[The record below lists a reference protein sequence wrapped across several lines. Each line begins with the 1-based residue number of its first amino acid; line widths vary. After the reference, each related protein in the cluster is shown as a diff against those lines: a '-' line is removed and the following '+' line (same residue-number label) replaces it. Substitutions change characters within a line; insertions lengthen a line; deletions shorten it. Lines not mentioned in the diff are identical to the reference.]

1 LRKSKKGNV
10 MQFELTREYIDQLK
24 ELIENENTDAVK
36 ELMNELHPA
45 DIAEI
50 MEELS
55 MDQAKFIYLLLEGE
69 KASDVLVEI
78 PEADRKRF
86 LKVLPPEIIAS
97 KFIEYMDSDDA
108 ADIVSE
114 LDEELKFEVLNE
126 IEDLEQAGDIVD
138 LLEYEE
144 DTAGGIMAKE
154 LVKVNENWTVATC
167 LKEISKQAEEVDEIY
182 YIYVVDNADKLKGV
196 LSLKKLIITNTNTK
210 ISNIYHSDVKKVNT
224 SVRQEEVA
232 EIMDKYD
239 LVAIPV
245 VDEIGRL
252 KGRITFDDVIDFVR
266 EEAEKD
272 YQMVSGISGD
282 VEPGDKVFQVLK
294 ARFPWLLI
302 GMFGGILSSLVLSSH
317 EAAINKVTQ
326 MAFFIPLIAAMGGNV
341 GVQSSS
347 IVVKSIASGVRDI
360 ASTSQKLLKEIMVAI
375 ITATTFSLLIFSYNF
390 MRQGDSNLT
399 YLVSISLFMVILFA
413 SVFGTVIP
421 LVLHKFK
428 IDPALATG
436 PFITTMN
443 DISGLFI
450 YFTIARYIF
459 GVI

>member
-1 LRKSKKGNV
+1 
-10 MQFELTREYIDQLK
+10 MQFELTREYIERLK
-24 ELIENENTDAVK
+24 ELIEENNSQEVLKMMD
-36 ELMNELHPA
+36 ELHPA

-50 MEELS
+50 MEELT
-55 MDQAKFIYLLLEGE
+55 MDEAQFIYLLLDDE
-69 KASDVLVEI
+69 KASDVLIEI
-78 PEADRKRF
+78 PEADRRRF
-86 LKVLPPEIIAS
+86 LNALPPDVIAS
-97 KFIEYMDSDDA
+97 RFIENMDSDDA
-108 ADIVSE
+108 ADVVSE
-114 LDEELKFEVLNE
+114 LDEDLKLEVLNE
-126 IEDLEQAGDIVD
+126 IEDKEQAGDIVD

-154 LVKVNENWTVATC
+154 LVKVNENWTVAKC
-167 LKEISKQAEEVDEIY
+167 LKEISRQAEEVDEIY
-182 YIYVVDNADKLKGV
+182 YIYVVDNDEKLKGI
-196 LSLKKLIITNTNTK
+196 LSLKKLITTNTGTK
-210 ISNIYHSDVKKVNT
+210 ISNIYNPDVKKVHT

-245 VDEIGRL
+245 VDDIGRL
-252 KGRITFDDVIDFVR
+252 KGRITFDDVIDIVR
-266 EEAEKD
+266 EEADKD
-272 YQMVSGISGD
+272 YQMVSGITGD
-282 VEPGDKVFQVLK
+282 VESGDKIFHVLR

-302 GMFGGILSSLVLSSH
+302 GMFGGILSSLVLSRH
-317 EAAINKVTQ
+317 EATINQVTQ

-360 ASTSQKLLKEIMVAI
+360 ATTSQKIVREIIVAL
-375 ITATTFSLLIFSYNF
+375 ITATTFALLIFGYNF
-390 MRQGDSNLT
+390 FAHGST
-399 YLVSISLFMVILFA
+399 GITFLVSFSLFAVILFA
-413 SVFGTVIP
+413 SLFGTVVP